1 MKPSRRHAERHRTD
15 RIGWLR
21 AAVLGAN
28 DGIVSTASLVVGVAA
43 AGASHDN
50 ILLTG
55 IAGLA
60 AGAMSM
66 AAGEYVSV
74 HSQADTENADLA
86 REAAELEKD
95 PAAEQRELTAIYV
108 ARGLDYKLAHQ
119 VAVQLTE
126 HDALAAHAR
135 DELGI
140 SEVLS
145 AKPIQAA
152 LASAASFAIGAALP
166 LAVTAMVPGQS
177 LITWVAGASLVFLAL
192 LGAVAAQVGG
202 AGIAV
207 GAWRVTFWGALAMAI
222 TAGVG
227 SLFGAAV

>member
-1 MKPSRRHAERHRTD
+1 MGLRRRHAERHRTD

-43 AGASHDN
+43 ANASPAN

-55 IAGLA
+55 VAGLV

-66 AAGEYVSV
+66 ASGEFVSV
-74 HSQADTENADLA
+74 HSQADTEKADLS
-86 REAAELEKD
+86 RERAELATD
-95 PAAEQRELTAIYV
+95 PAAEHRELAAIYV
-108 ARGLDYKLAHQ
+108 SRGLEPALAAQ
-119 VAVQLTE
+119 VAEQLMR
-126 HDALAAHAR
+126 HDALSAHAR

-140 SEVLS
+140 SEALS
-145 AKPIQAA
+145 ARPVQAA
-152 LASAASFAIGAALP
+152 LASAGSFAFGAVLP
-166 LAVTAMVPGQS
+166 LAVTAIAPAQSPMV
-177 LITWVAGASLVFLAL
+177 WVSGASLLFLAL
-192 LGAVAAQVGG
+192 LGATAAGAGG
-202 AGIAV
+202 AGLLV

-227 SLFGAAV
+227 ALFGAVV